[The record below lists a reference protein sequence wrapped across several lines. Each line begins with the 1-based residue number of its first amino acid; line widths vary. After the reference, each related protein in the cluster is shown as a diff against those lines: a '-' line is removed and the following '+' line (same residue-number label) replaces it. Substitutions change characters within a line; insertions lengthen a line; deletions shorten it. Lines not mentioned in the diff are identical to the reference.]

1 MATYVLVANTA
12 AQRIGSAS
20 TTDKIRIATTT
31 DIHYAIGN
39 SSVNA
44 ATTDAIVPAGQIF
57 EDFIG
62 VGKYVSVI
70 RVTSTSANGAV
81 SITELGT
88 ASSGT
93 AAVS

>member
-1 MATYVLVANTA
+1 MSTYVLVANTA

-39 SSVNA
+39 SSVTA
-44 ATTDAIVPAGQIF
+44 AGTDAIVPAGQIF
-57 EDFIG
+57 EDYIG
-62 VGKYVSVI
+62 VGNYVSVI
-70 RVTSTSANGAV
+70 RVTSTSANGTV

-88 ASSGT
+88 RSSGT